1 MQQQNLNS
9 QPIQSKPIDIWSS
22 QLVLESVEI
31 HVCFAHYSDNRGGQ
45 HSNEPISERN
55 KRRNLFVYS

>member
-31 HVCFAHYSDNRGGQ
+31 HVSFAHYSDNRGG
-45 HSNEPISERN
+45 
-55 KRRNLFVYS
+55 